1 MKQTIRRLYDDLT
14 KNMVK
19 DGISEWERD
28 EIRKLLLEE
37 RANADVK
44 LSIDEMTDISFRI
57 AGIGEEAGFVRG
69 FQYAVKLLTECV

>member
-14 KNMVK
+14 KDMEK
-19 DGISEWERD
+19 DGISEWERK
-28 EIRKLLLEE
+28 EIRKLLFEE
-37 RANADVK
+37 EIDTKINI
-44 LSIDEMTDISFRI
+44 SIDQMTDISFRI